1 MSKRSDA
8 PGALDLVRAFVNTS
22 DLEDH
27 SDALASPEQLSAW
40 LRERG
45 LLEDDA
51 SADAA
56 HVAQAATLRDALR
69 HMLLANGGVPPDPE
83 APAAVDAIGRRA
95 RVGVRF
101 HPDGG
106 SALEPEARGVDGALG
121 RIVAI
126 VAAAMADGTWP
137 RLKACLADDCQWAF
151 YDHTRNH
158 SGRWCDMAVCG
169 NRTKVRTFRARQSEP
184 AVDEA

>member
-8 PGALDLVRAFVNTS
+8 PGALDVVRSFVNTH
-22 DLEDH
+22 DLEDNT
-27 SDALASPEQLSAW
+27 DAIAAPDQLSAW
-40 LRERG
+40 LTEHG
-45 LLEDDA
+45 LLDGA
-51 SADAA
+51 GSADAA
-56 HVAQAATLRDALR
+56 QVARAAGLREALR

-83 APAAVDAIGRRA
+83 APATVDAIARHA

-101 HPDGG
+101 HPDG
-106 SALEPEARGVDGALG
+106 SSSVEPEASGVDGALG
-121 RIVAI
+121 RIVAV
-126 VAAAMADGTWP
+126 VAGAMADGTWP

-169 NRTKVRTFRARQSEP
+169 NRTKVRAFRTRRSGPDA
-184 AVDEA
+184 DES